1 MMLRLRSTFTGL
13 HKKRDLSPADVQ
25 RADLAADTEQT
36 NMSKLRRFPGSVSK
50 TNDKS
55 ANLGGD
61 AQVVVSDSRATTVG
75 QGSKNGVKISSG
87 LGNLVNILLADFQY
101 AKGFIQVTDG
111 FFTIPQR
118 LSKTASSTNSTTT
131 FASLLAAQ
139 SSSSISRRQSNDSTP
154 NNDID
159 TTPRVTVFIPSNS
172 AFSSY
177 SSSSSLE
184 DTIGNLSPTEMDKLL
199 NAHVVIANEGEEIGY
214 LPNLHDGQTLKAKSG
229 GNLKI
234 SVTATTTSDGS
245 MDGEYYVNGAKII
258 QANLVLENGVAH
270 VVEKV
275 LSAPPPVVTSGAI
288 ACCTLA
294 SWAASMAAVGVA
306 AFFSFW

>member
-1 MMLRLRSTFTGL
+1 MMLRLRSRFTGL
-13 HKKRDLSPADVQ
+13 NKRDLSPADVQ

-61 AQVVVSDSRATTVG
+61 SQVVVSDSRATTVG

-87 LGNLVNILLADFQY
+87 MGNLVNILVADFQY
-101 AKGFIQVTDG
+101 AKGFIQVIDG

-139 SSSSISRRQSNDSTP
+139 SSSSISRRQSNDSTA

-159 TTPRVTVFIPSNS
+159 TTARITVFIPSNS
-172 AFSSY
+172 AFSSF
-177 SSSSSLE
+177 SE
-184 DTIGNLSPTEMDKLL
+184 DTIGTLSPTEIDKLL
-199 NAHVVIANEGEEIGY
+199 NAHVVIAKEGEEIGY
-214 LPNLHDGQTLKAKSG
+214 LPNLHDGQTLKAQSG
-229 GNLKI
+229 ADLKI
-234 SVTATTTSDGS
+234 NVTTTTTSDGS
-245 MDGEYYVNGAKII
+245 VDGEYYVNGAKIV

-288 ACCTLA
+288 ASSCCTLG
-294 SWAASMAAVGVA
+294 SWAASMGAVGVA